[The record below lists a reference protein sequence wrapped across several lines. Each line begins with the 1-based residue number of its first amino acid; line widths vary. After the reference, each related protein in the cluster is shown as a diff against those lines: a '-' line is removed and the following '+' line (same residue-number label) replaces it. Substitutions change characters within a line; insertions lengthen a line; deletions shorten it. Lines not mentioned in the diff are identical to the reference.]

1 MHIRFNFASVAIALA
16 LAMVAAPAMPA
27 MEPDPLEVLVGNNPE
42 FAQGKRAV
50 EARDWKTAIKW
61 LTAADK
67 RTGRNA
73 DIQTYLG
80 FAYRN
85 DGQLDASFRHYEQ
98 ALKINPRHLG
108 AHEYIGEAYLMS
120 KNLAKAEEH
129 LAALKRVC
137 LAFCEEYDDLNKKI
151 ADYRARNK

>member
-1 MHIRFNFASVAIALA
+1 MPTNPVLTAAAVAVVLA
-16 LAMVAAPAMPA
+16 LASAPAMSA
-27 MEPDPLEVLVGNNPE
+27 AEPDPLDVLVGNNPD

-61 LTAADK
+61 LTAAEK
-67 RTGRNA
+67 RAGSNA
-73 DIQTYLG
+73 DIQNYLG

-85 DGQLDASFRHYEQ
+85 DGQLDASFKHYAL
-98 ALKINPRHLG
+98 ALKIDPRHRG
-108 AHEYIGEAYLMS
+108 AHEYIGEAYLMT

-137 LAFCEEYDDLNKKI
+137 PAICEEYDDLSKKI

>member
-1 MHIRFNFASVAIALA
+1 MHMNSIFASVAVALA
-16 LAMVAAPAMPA
+16 LAVASAPAMPA
-27 MEPDPLEVLVGNNPE
+27 MEPDPLDVLVGNNPD

-50 EARDWKTAIKW
+50 EARDWKAAIMW

-67 RTGRNA
+67 RAGRNA
-73 DIQTYLG
+73 DIQNYLG

-85 DGQLDASFRHYEQ
+85 DGQLEISFKHYEQ
-98 ALKINPRHLG
+98 ALKIDPRHRG
-108 AHEYIGEAYLMS
+108 AHEYIGEAYLMTR
-120 KNLAKAEEH
+120 NLAKAEEH

-137 LAFCEEYDDLNKKI
+137 PAFCEEYDDLNKKI

>member
-1 MHIRFNFASVAIALA
+1 MHTKSILASVAVALA

-27 MEPDPLEVLVGNNPE
+27 MEPDPLDVLVGNNPE

-50 EARDWKTAIKW
+50 EARDWKAAIKW

-67 RTGRNA
+67 RAGRNA
-73 DIQTYLG
+73 DIQNYLG

-85 DGQLDASFRHYEQ
+85 DGQLDISFKHYEQ
-98 ALKINPRHLG
+98 ALQINPRHRG
-108 AHEYIGEAYLMS
+108 AHEYIGEAYLMTR
-120 KNLAKAEEH
+120 NLAKAEEH
-129 LAALKRVC
+129 LAALKRACPAV
-137 LAFCEEYDDLNKKI
+137 CEEYDDLSKKI

>member
-1 MHIRFNFASVAIALA
+1 MHMKSILSSVAVTLA
-16 LAMVAAPAMPA
+16 LAVASTPAMPA
-27 MEPDPLEVLVGNNPE
+27 AEPDPLDVLVGNNPD

-50 EARDWKTAIKW
+50 EARDWKAAIMW

-67 RTGRNA
+67 RAGRNA
-73 DIQTYLG
+73 DIQNYLG

-85 DGQLDASFRHYEQ
+85 DGQLDASFKHYEQ
-98 ALKINPRHLG
+98 ALKIDPRHRG
-108 AHEYIGEAYLMS
+108 AHEYIGEAYLMTR
-120 KNLAKAEEH
+120 NLAKAEEH

-137 LAFCEEYDDLNKKI
+137 PAFCEEYDDLNKKI

>member
-1 MHIRFNFASVAIALA
+1 MHMKSILSSVAVTLA
-16 LAMVAAPAMPA
+16 LAVASTPAMPA
-27 MEPDPLEVLVGNNPE
+27 AEPDPLDVLVGNNPD

-50 EARDWKTAIKW
+50 EARDWKAAIKW

-67 RTGRNA
+67 RGGRNA
-73 DIQTYLG
+73 DIQNYLG

-85 DGQLDASFRHYEQ
+85 DGQLDVSFKHYEQ
-98 ALKINPRHLG
+98 ALKIDPRHRG
-108 AHEYIGEAYLMS
+108 AHEYIGEAYLMTR
-120 KNLAKAEEH
+120 NLAKAEEH

-137 LAFCEEYDDLNKKI
+137 PAVCEEYDDLSKKI

>member
-1 MHIRFNFASVAIALA
+1 LHTKSIRASVAVALV
-16 LAMVAAPAMPA
+16 LAMVAAPAKSA
-27 MEPDPLEVLVGNNPE
+27 VEPDPLDVLASNNPD

-50 EARDWKTAIKW
+50 EARDWKAAIKW

-67 RTGRNA
+67 RAGRNA
-73 DIQTYLG
+73 DIQNYLG

-85 DGQLDASFRHYEQ
+85 DGQLEVSFKHYEQ

-108 AHEYIGEAYLMS
+108 AHEYIGEAYLMAR
-120 KNLAKAEEH
+120 NLAKAEEH

-137 LAFCEEYDDLNKKI
+137 PGFCEEHEDLNKKI

>member
-1 MHIRFNFASVAIALA
+1 LHTKSILASVAITYALT
-16 LAMVAAPAMPA
+16 LVAAPAMSA
-27 MEPDPLEVLVGNNPE
+27 MEPDPVEVLVSNNPD

-50 EARDWKTAIKW
+50 EARDWKAAINW

-67 RTGRNA
+67 RAGRNA
-73 DIQTYLG
+73 DIQNYLG

-85 DGQLDASFRHYEQ
+85 DGQLEVSFKHYEQ
-98 ALKINPRHLG
+98 ALKIDPRHRG
-108 AHEYIGEAYLMS
+108 AHEYIGEAYLMAR
-120 KNLAKAEEH
+120 NLAKAEEH

-137 LAFCEEYDDLNKKI
+137 PAFCEEYDDLNKKI

>member
-1 MHIRFNFASVAIALA
+1 MHMKSILSSVAVTLA
-16 LAMVAAPAMPA
+16 LAVASTPAMPA
-27 MEPDPLEVLVGNNPE
+27 AEPDPLDVLVGNNPD

-50 EARDWKTAIKW
+50 EARDWKAAIMW

-67 RTGRNA
+67 RAGRNA
-73 DIQTYLG
+73 DIQNYLG

-85 DGQLDASFRHYEQ
+85 DGQLDASFKHYEQ
-98 ALKINPRHLG
+98 ALKIDPRHRG
-108 AHEYIGEAYLMS
+108 AHEYIGEAYLLTR
-120 KNLAKAEEH
+120 NPAKAEEH

-137 LAFCEEYDDLNKKI
+137 PAFCEEYDDLNKKI

>member
-1 MHIRFNFASVAIALA
+1 MHAQPVRAVAIVAIALA
-16 LAMVAAPAMPA
+16 LVAAPAMPA
-27 MEPDPLEVLVGNNPE
+27 MEPDPLDVLVGSNPD

-61 LTAADK
+61 LTAAEK
-67 RTGRNA
+67 RAGRNA
-73 DIQTYLG
+73 DIQNYLG

-85 DGQLDASFRHYEQ
+85 DGQLDAAFRHYGQ
-98 ALKINPRHLG
+98 ALKIDPRHRG
-108 AHEYIGEAYLMS
+108 AHEYIGEAYLITG
-120 KNLAKAEEH
+120 NLAKAEEH

-137 LAFCEEYDDLNKKI
+137 PGVCEEFDDLNKKI

>member
-1 MHIRFNFASVAIALA
+1 MHMNSIFASVAVALA
-16 LAMVAAPAMPA
+16 LAVASAPAMPA
-27 MEPDPLEVLVGNNPE
+27 MEPDPLDVLVGNNPD

-50 EARDWKTAIKW
+50 EARDWKAAIMW

-67 RTGRNA
+67 RAGRNA
-73 DIQTYLG
+73 DIQNYLG

-85 DGQLDASFRHYEQ
+85 DGQLDAAFKHYEQ
-98 ALKINPRHLG
+98 ALKINPRHIG
-108 AHEYIGEAYLMS
+108 AHEYIGEAYLMTR
-120 KNLAKAEEH
+120 NLAKAEEH

-137 LAFCEEYDDLNKKI
+137 PAFCEEYDDLNKKI

>member
-1 MHIRFNFASVAIALA
+1 MHTKSIFASVAVTLA
-16 LAMVAAPAMPA
+16 LAVASTPAMPA
-27 MEPDPLEVLVGNNPE
+27 AEPDPLDVLVGNNPD

-50 EARDWKTAIKW
+50 EARDWKAAIQW

-67 RTGRNA
+67 RAGRNA
-73 DIQTYLG
+73 DIQNYLG

-85 DGQLDASFRHYEQ
+85 DGQLDAAFRHYEQ
-98 ALKINPRHLG
+98 ALKFDPRHRG
-108 AHEYIGEAYLMS
+108 AHEYIGEAYLMTR
-120 KNLAKAEEH
+120 NLAKAEEH

-137 LAFCEEYDDLNKKI
+137 PAFCEEYDDLNKKI